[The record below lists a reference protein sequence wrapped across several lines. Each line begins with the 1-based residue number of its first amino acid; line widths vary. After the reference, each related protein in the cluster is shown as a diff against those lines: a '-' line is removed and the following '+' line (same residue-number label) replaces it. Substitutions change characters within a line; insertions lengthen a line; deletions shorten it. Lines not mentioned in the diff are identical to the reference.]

1 MKDPRDSLINW
12 MLALLL
18 VLLFALVMTLF
29 GIKHFQ
35 LKAQVVANE
44 LQQLRASVAAQ
55 NRTAEATLAR
65 LTLERNAAQAQL
77 DQVYQQQEKADD
89 QAVQEIARL
98 TGELEQ
104 RPVRVRIVASS
115 AACGAGR
122 GGSEGDRA
130 TSAAAG
136 AADATQAYGL
146 LPESNSRR
154 LGAVIAEAE
163 TINAAYASCRVAL
176 FANNP

>member
-1 MKDPRDSLINW
+1 MKQFLDSICSWL
-12 MLALLL
+12 LALELLLCL
-18 VLLFALVMTLF
+18 VLGLGMQ
-29 GIKHFQ
+29 HFKA
-35 LKAQVVANE
+35 KAQQVGDELRE
-44 LQQLRASVAAQ
+44 LQASVQVQ
-55 NRTAEATLAR
+55 NRKAKAELDR
-65 LTLERNAAQAQL
+65 LMAERNAAQAQL

-115 AACGAGR
+115 TTCGAGS
-122 GGSEGDRA
+122 GGPAGDQA
-130 TSAAAG
+130 TAANSG
-136 AADATQAYGL
+136 AADDTQTYGL

-163 TINAAYASCRVAL
+163 TINAAYASCRAVL

>member
-12 MLALLL
+12 MQALLL

-35 LKAQVVANE
+35 RKAQVVANE
-44 LQQLRASVAAQ
+44 LQQLQASVVAQ

-115 AACGAGR
+115 TTCGAGR
-122 GGSEGDRA
+122 GGSTGNQA
-130 TSAAAG
+130 TPTTTG
-136 AADATQAYGL
+136 AADTTQAYGV

-163 TINAAYASCRVAL
+163 TINAAYASCRAVL

>member
-18 VLLFALVMTLF
+18 VLLFALVMALF

-35 LKAQVVANE
+35 QKAQVVANE
-44 LQQLRASVAAQ
+44 LQQLQASVAAQ
-55 NRTAEATLAR
+55 NRTATAELAR

-104 RPVRVRIVASS
+104 RPVRVRIVASTTT
-115 AACGAGR
+115 CGAGS
-122 GGSEGDRA
+122 GGSAGDQA
-130 TSAAAG
+130 TPTTAG
-136 AADATQAYGL
+136 AADTTQAYGL

-154 LGAVIAEAE
+154 LGEVIAEAE
-163 TINAAYASCRVAL
+163 TINAAYASCRAVL

>member
-1 MKDPRDSLINW
+1 MKRFLDPICAWL
-12 MLALLL
+12 LALAV
-18 VLLFALVMTLF
+18 VLCIALSV
-29 GIKHFQ
+29 GIKHYRQ
-35 LKAQVVANE
+35 KALTVGRE
-44 LQQLRASVAAQ
+44 LQQLQDSVAVQ
-55 NRTAEATLAR
+55 NRTAAAELAR

-77 DQVYQQQEKADD
+77 DQLYQQQEETDVL
-89 QAVQEIARL
+89 AVQEIARL
-98 TGELEQ
+98 SNELEQ

-115 AACGAGR
+115 TTCGPGR
-122 GGSEGDRA
+122 GGTTGEQA
-130 TSAAAG
+130 SAADPG
-136 AADATQAYGL
+136 AADTAQAYGL

>member
-1 MKDPRDSLINW
+1 MKRFLDAIYGWLLA
-12 MLALLL
+12 LALLL
-18 VLLFALVMTLF
+18 CLVF
-29 GIKHFQ
+29 GLCMQHFKQ
-35 LKAQVVANE
+35 KAQVAGSA
-44 LQQLRASVAAQ
+44 LQLLQSSVDTQ
-55 NRTAEATLAR
+55 NRTAKAELDR
-65 LTLERNAAQAQL
+65 LTAERNAAQSQL
-77 DQVYQQQEKADD
+77 DQVYQRQEKTDV

-98 TGELEQ
+98 SGELEQ

-163 TINAAYASCRVAL
+163 TINAAYASCRAVL

>member
-18 VLLFALVMTLF
+18 VLLFALVMALF

-35 LKAQVVANE
+35 QKAQVVANE
-44 LQQLRASVAAQ
+44 LQQLQASVAAQ
-55 NRTAEATLAR
+55 NRTATAELAR

-115 AACGAGR
+115 TTA
-122 GGSEGDRA
+122 
-130 TSAAAG
+130 SAA
-136 AADATQAYGL
+136 DTTQAYGL

-154 LGAVIAEAE
+154 LGEVIAEAE
-163 TINAAYASCRVAL
+163 TINAAYASCRAVL